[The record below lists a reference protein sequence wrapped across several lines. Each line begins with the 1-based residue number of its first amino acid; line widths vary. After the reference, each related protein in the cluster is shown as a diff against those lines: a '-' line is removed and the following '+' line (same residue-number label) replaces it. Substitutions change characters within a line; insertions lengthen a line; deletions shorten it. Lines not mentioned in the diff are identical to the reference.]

1 MKKSKIFHKLL
12 THIFLLLIVFTT
24 ISCYQPSP
32 LYGTWSDNTGN
43 KIIFQRD
50 GNFTAKIVTGKN
62 EKNEPEFTNYQG
74 SYSVVDNVIVFSMNP
89 DFNRISEWD
98 LYGSTLYLKWTTDDQ
113 NLILLTLYHT
123 AR

>member
-1 MKKSKIFHKLL
+1 MKKQITKILSKL
-12 THIFLLLIVFTT
+12 FLLSILFMT
-24 ISCYQPSP
+24 ISCYVPSP

-43 KIIFQRD
+43 KIIFQDD
-50 GNFTAKIVTGKN
+50 GSFTAKIVTSKN
-62 EKNEPEFTNYQG
+62 EKNEPVFTNYQG
-74 SYSVVDNVIVFSMNP
+74 TYNVVDNVIVFSMNP